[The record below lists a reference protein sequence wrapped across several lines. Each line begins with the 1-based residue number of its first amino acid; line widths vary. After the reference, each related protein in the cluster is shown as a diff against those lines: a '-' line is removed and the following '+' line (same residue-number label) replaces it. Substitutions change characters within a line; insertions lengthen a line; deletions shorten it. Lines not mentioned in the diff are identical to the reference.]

1 MAFDLNEFDEFEGF
15 EEVSGFSGGA
25 EVTLVAGVKLV
36 LHGSAITH
44 LGISKEDLGRENG
57 QSRAQIKINKAGKQ
71 LMIVK
76 VPDTSQGIVFGG
88 KMSAVELYS
97 AKIAKAILDGI
108 GKKLKGSGT
117 IGFPEVRKEKGKK
130 GTPFLLID
138 FSQYTAN
145 DGVFADEEEAEAA

>member
-1 MAFDLNEFDEFEGF
+1 MAFDLTEFEEFEGF
-15 EEVSGFSGGA
+15 EEVSCFSGGA

-44 LGISKEDLGRENG
+44 LGITKADLGREKG
-57 QSRAQIKINKAGKQ
+57 QSRAQIKINTAKKQ
-71 LMIVK
+71 MMIVK

-88 KMSAVELYS
+88 KLSAVELYS
-97 AKIAKAILDGI
+97 SKIAKAILDGI

-145 DGVFADEEEAEAA
+145 DGVFADEEEAEAE